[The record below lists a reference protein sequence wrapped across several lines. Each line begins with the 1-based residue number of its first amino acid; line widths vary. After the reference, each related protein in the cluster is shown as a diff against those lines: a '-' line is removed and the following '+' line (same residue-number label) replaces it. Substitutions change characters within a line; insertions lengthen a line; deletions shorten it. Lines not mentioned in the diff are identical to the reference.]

1 MCGEEMQP
9 LPFGKRAHM
18 RRDGEIHPVVFQA
31 PDDDFIREEQKS
43 QTSNFYFILKDNFFI
58 LYRRAAHKKVFDKRA
73 LPHTQKI
80 IIVSEFFLI
89 PQTFQIV
96 F

>member
-18 RRDGEIHPVVFQA
+18 GRDGKIHAVVFQA
-31 PDDDFIREEQKS
+31 PDDDFIRKERKS

-58 LYRRAAHKKVFDKRA
+58 LYRSAAKKGF
-73 LPHTQKI
+73 
-80 IIVSEFFLI
+80 
-89 PQTFQIV
+89 
-96 F
+96 